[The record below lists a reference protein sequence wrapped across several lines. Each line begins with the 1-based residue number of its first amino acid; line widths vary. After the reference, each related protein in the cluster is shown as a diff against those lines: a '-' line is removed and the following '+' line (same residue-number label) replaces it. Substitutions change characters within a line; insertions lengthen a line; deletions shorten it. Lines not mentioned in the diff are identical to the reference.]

1 MTNDSECD
9 DFKALRGKLLE
20 LRAGYA
26 IGRVPFAEVEAM
38 AVRAAAAF
46 NREATE
52 IARRMKV
59 RPRLITTAS
68 LIR

>member
-1 MTNDSECD
+1 MTNEPIGE

-38 AVRAAAAF
+38 AVRAAAAY
-46 NREATE
+46 NAEATV
-52 IARRMKV
+52 IARRLKV
-59 RPRLITTAS
+59 RPRLITAAS